1 VLKTSFLAVVF
12 FLCFDSIQGQDRNIP
27 VLTSDIDN
35 FWTAY
40 DSVQK
45 LSDTTLQK
53 QIIQT
58 LYLDKATMGLRDFMR
73 LRQHSA
79 SRHLKNISRYPKFW
93 NSVRTNTLAIQQHKD
108 EMNLI
113 MDRFRN
119 LYPAFRQPEVYFAIG
134 CLNSG
139 GTTQGERVLI
149 GAEIAASDKNTD
161 ASELNA
167 WLQNVFCEQQDIIF
181 LVTHETVHIQQKN
194 TYTKMLLP
202 RCIKEGAADFIAEI
216 LMERK
221 FSSPYMIYGLE
232 HERELWEKFRSEMFE
247 NESKD
252 WLYNGSQVDNADLGY
267 FMGYQICKSYYDLA
281 DDKKKAIAEMLDLN
295 FNNRTVMSN
304 FFDKSGYAL
313 KWPSEPQ

>member
-1 VLKTSFLAVVF
+1 MLKTFFLLVVF
-12 FLCFDSIQGQDRNIP
+12 FSCFASGHGQNKNVT

-35 FWTAY
+35 FWIAY

-45 LSDTTLQK
+45 LNDTTLQK
-53 QIIQT
+53 QIIQS
-58 LYLDKATMGLRDFMR
+58 LYLDKATTGLRDFMR

-79 SRHLKNISRYPKFW
+79 SRHLKNINRYPKFW
-93 NSVRTNTLAIQQHKD
+93 NSVRTGTLAIQQHKD
-108 EMNLI
+108 EMDLI
-113 MDRFRN
+113 MERFRN
-119 LYPAFRQPEVYFAIG
+119 LYPEFRQPEIYFTIG

-149 GAEIAASDKNTD
+149 GAEIAVSDKNTD
-161 ASELNA
+161 AFELNT
-167 WLQNVFCEQQDIIF
+167 WLQKVFCEQQDIIF

-202 RCIKEGAADFIAEI
+202 RCIKEGAADFLAEI

-232 HERELWEKFRSEMFE
+232 HEKVLWEKFRSEMFE

-252 WLYNGSQVDNADLGY
+252 WLYNGSQVENADLGY

-281 DDKKKAIAEMLDLN
+281 EDKKKAVAEILDLN
-295 FNNRTVMSN
+295 FNNKAMMSK
-304 FFDKSGYAL
+304 FFDRSGYAA
-313 KWPSEPQ
+313 KWP